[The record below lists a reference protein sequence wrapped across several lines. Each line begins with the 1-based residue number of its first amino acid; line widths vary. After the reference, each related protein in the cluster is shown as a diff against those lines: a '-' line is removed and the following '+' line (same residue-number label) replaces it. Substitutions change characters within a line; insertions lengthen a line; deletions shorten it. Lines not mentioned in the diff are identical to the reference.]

1 VFLSLTGR
9 RPEETSPEETSPEE
23 TSTVQASTG
32 EPEGSV
38 AA

>member
-9 RPEETSPEETSPEE
+9 RPEE
-23 TSTVQASTG
+23 AST
-32 EPEGSV
+32 EEAEGSV